1 MTEDDELTIC
11 STGSQHPFIV
21 PTWGIFV
28 DASRRI
34 YLMQQHASSGN
45 AIDYVRAGNSVSE
58 EQLCRW
64 AQHIYSAMDFLGS
77 MAVSHRSIYPKHL
90 MLNRTASGET
100 VAKLSGFRDAVIYW
114 NPDTNSVIPQ
124 ACKTLLE
131 ACSFH
136 APEMFGSKVGVRYF
150 YFFWRH
156 TYLSFFATNIA
167 KLNNQGWRRV
177 L

>member
-1 MTEDDELTIC
+1 
-11 STGSQHPFIV
+11 
-21 PTWGIFV
+21 
-28 DASRRI
+28 
-34 YLMQQHASSGN
+34 MQQHASSGN

-136 APEMFGSKVGVRYF
+136 APEMFGSKVGNFGVRYF
-150 YFFWRH
+150 YFFGDTHIYPFICNKYCSTGQPRMAPS
-156 TYLSFFATNIA
+156 TLTRKLSVSFFNNIF
-167 KLNNQGWRRV
+167 
-177 L
+177 